1 VNSEPV
7 ISRNAASGIKAAGH
21 LGLGLNP
28 GPYGQER
35 LFCILGTNCPG
46 PGLFVC
52 GSMCVCVCVLAGPRK
67 VQLDAY
73 YGQSQRN
80 FIKAK
85 GAKEAKGSGAEQVG
99 QRPHQPVGHL

>member
-1 VNSEPV
+1 MARRGFCVSLAQTAQV
-7 ISRNAASGIKAAGH
+7 LAYLCAAI
-21 LGLGLNP
+21 
-28 GPYGQER
+28 
-35 LFCILGTNCPG
+35 
-46 PGLFVC
+46 
-52 GSMCVCVCVLAGPRK
+52 CVCVLAGPRK